1 MERCN
6 CFHVIFTWFSCT
18 EKECFTVMVGEGHLR
33 VTAIVFIDKNQ
44 EKAICLLVRKILHLS
59 YPHFRLDDVFRPSP
73 FIILTFV
80 QRLSGHC
87 GADLLIVNT
96 WNITYNNYPLS
107 PSVLGICPAHKL

>member
-1 MERCN
+1 
-6 CFHVIFTWFSCT
+6 
-18 EKECFTVMVGEGHLR
+18 MVGEGHLR

-59 YPHFRLDDVFRPSP
+59 YPHFRLEDVFRPSP

-80 QRLSGHC
+80 QRLSGHW

-96 WNITYNNYPLS
+96 WNI
-107 PSVLGICPAHKL
+107 A